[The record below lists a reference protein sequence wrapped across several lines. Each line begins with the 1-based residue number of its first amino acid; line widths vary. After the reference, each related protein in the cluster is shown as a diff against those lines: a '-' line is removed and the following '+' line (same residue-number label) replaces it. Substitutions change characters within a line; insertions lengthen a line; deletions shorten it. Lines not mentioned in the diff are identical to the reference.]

1 MPRVHKSISYCIYEG
16 VEAETT
22 TTVAATTAA
31 AVEEDVT
38 TAVPTVASAVAPRV
52 SLSKIIGRKAISID
66 HFPRTC
72 PSMIAVGSHLFRTL
86 SK

>member
-1 MPRVHKSISYCIYEG
+1 MYEG

-52 SLSKIIGRKAISID
+52 SLSKIR
-66 HFPRTC
+66 
-72 PSMIAVGSHLFRTL
+72 LL
-86 SK
+86 SAKRSL